1 MLFQMRR
8 ASQHA
13 ARCLSKYRIWSRLD
27 ARLIRRLISGDAGT
41 CIGEQIALAA
51 APIIAV
57 LLLGAGAGET
67 GLLQTALTLPFLVF
81 AIPAGLMTD
90 RLPRARLMTWAETIR
105 AASLLLLLLFIQ
117 MNMLT
122 WPGRC
127 SRFLASSLHRR
138 LCDGGVQRCGA
149 GARSRASP
157 RSVAHTRGRNDHCS
171 AECSLLHLW

>member
-13 ARCLSKYRIWSRLD
+13 ARCLSKYRIWFRLD

-57 LLLGAGAGET
+57 LLLCAGAGET

-90 RLPRARLMTWAETIR
+90 RLPRAAVDDMGRNHPRCISAPASPLHSDEHAHLAW
-105 AASLLLLLLFIQ
+105 SLLALLGFI
-117 MNMLT
+117 
-122 WPGRC
+122 
-127 SRFLASSLHRR
+127 ASSPSVRR
-138 LCDGGVQRCGA
+138 W
-149 GARSRASP
+149 
-157 RSVAHTRGRNDHCS
+157 CS
-171 AECSLLHLW
+171 ALRRRRSFPC